1 MSGHVDE
8 RHLQEIPGCLVLEYG
23 PSTAQELG
31 ELYREFAVLCIER
44 QIPQA
49 LVLIGEDRRSGE
61 LALRSAVTMM
71 LLAGIPRDFKLALV
85 ATATGVAQAY
95 RALEHDLCSAGV
107 AARLFDS
114 QQDAAL
120 WLDGPR
126 ERARSST
133 WQAAP
138 PALA

>member
-1 MSGHVDE
+1 MDKL
-8 RHLQEIPGCLVLEYG
+8 HLWEISECLVLEYG
-23 PSTAQELG
+23 RSTAQELG
-31 ELYREFAVLCIER
+31 EMYREFAVLCIEK
-44 QIPQA
+44 QFPQA
-49 LVLIGEDRRSGE
+49 LVLVGEDRRAGE

-71 LLAGIPRDFKLALV
+71 LLAGIPPDFKLALV
-85 ATATGVAQAY
+85 ATVTGVAEAY
-95 RALEHDLCSAGV
+95 RAVEHDLCSAGV

-120 WLDGPR
+120 WLEGPR
-126 ERARSST
+126 ERASSSA